1 MATVVDIAILLGGAV
16 LLIGGAALSIYGVA
30 LLGLLL
36 GGAAG
41 FLLAPTVGPMLGLE
55 GLVATAAAT
64 ALGIIV
70 GVVLSYV
77 LLSVAIA
84 ALSFVAGT
92 FAGIVVLGA
101 LAPDLSPFL
110 LYPGALVIGAI
121 AAALGSFM
129 SKTVLVLVTSFV
141 GATLLS
147 GSITLADLDAAAT
160 QVSLDPIVF
169 DVASPIFLGLFVLGV
184 LLQFG
189 IFKLGYV
196 TKIAAILPGASVL
209 RDRGEDADSS

>member
-1 MATVVDIAILLGGAV
+1 MVDVVGLAILLGGAV
-16 LLIGGAALSIYGVA
+16 LLVGGATLSLYGVA
-30 LLGLLL
+30 LLGLLV
-36 GGAAG
+36 GGAGG
-41 FLLAPTVGPMLGLE
+41 FLLAPTVGSILGLQ
-55 GLVATAAAT
+55 GIVATAAAT
-64 ALGIIV
+64 AIGILV
-70 GVVLSYV
+70 GVVLAYV

-101 LAPDLSPFL
+101 LFPDLSPFL
-110 LYPGALVIGAI
+110 LYPAALVVGGV

-129 SKTVLVLVTSFV
+129 SKTILVLVSSFV

-147 GSITLADLDAAAT
+147 GSVTLADLEAAGT
-160 QVSLDPIVF
+160 QVSIEPIVF
-169 DVASPIFLGLFVLGV
+169 DIASPVFLGLFVLGI

-196 TKIAAILPGASVL
+196 TKIAAVLPGASVL
-209 RDRGEDADSS
+209 RDRGDEA

>member
-1 MATVVDIAILLGGAV
+1 MVSVVDIAMLLGGAV

-30 LLGLLL
+30 LLGLLV
-36 GGAAG
+36 GGAGG
-41 FLLAPTVGPMLGLE
+41 FLLAPTVGPILGLE
-55 GLVATAAAT
+55 GIVATAAAT
-64 ALGIIV
+64 GLGVVV

-101 LAPDLSPFL
+101 LFPDLSPFL
-110 LYPGALVIGAI
+110 LYPAAIVIGGI
-121 AAALGSFM
+121 AAALGSFL
-129 SKTVLVLVTSFV
+129 SKTVLVIVSSFV

-147 GSITLADLDAAAT
+147 GSITLADLEAAGT
-160 QVSLDPIVF
+160 QVSVEPLVF
-169 DVASPIFLGLFVLGV
+169 DVASPIFLGLFVLGI

-196 TKIAAILPGASVL
+196 TKIAAVLPGASVL
-209 RDRGEDADSS
+209 RDRGEEA